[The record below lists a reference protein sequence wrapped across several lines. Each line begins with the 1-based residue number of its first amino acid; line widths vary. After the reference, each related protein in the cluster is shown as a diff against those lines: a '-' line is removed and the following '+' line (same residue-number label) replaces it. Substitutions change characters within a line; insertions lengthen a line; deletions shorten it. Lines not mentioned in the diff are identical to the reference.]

1 MSVTMAITV
10 DIHSSVAKESF
21 LKTMYVAPIASASLA
36 SITMTVL
43 QENLVVIL
51 ITCVNQATA
60 M

>member
-1 MSVTMAITV
+1 MTITV

-51 ITCVNQATA
+51 ITFVNQATA